1 LGDELLKKLENMEL
15 NSRLKEEPAIVVR
28 NVSKIYPVHRSGL
41 SLAKSQLHNIVPR
54 PPGRVR
60 NFVDSILGH
69 EGDEFVALQD
79 VSFEVQRG
87 ESVGI
92 IGRNGSG
99 KSTLLQIIA
108 GTKPP
113 TKGFAK
119 VNGRVAALLELGSG
133 FKGDFTGRENVF
145 INGLILGLTHAQI
158 EERFPQIEEFAEI
171 GDFIDRPVK
180 TYSSGM
186 MVRLVFAVQVA
197 LEPDILIVD
206 EALSVGDV
214 FFAQKCAARIRQLK
228 ERGTTLLFVSHSMQT
243 VRSLCERVVFLRDGK
258 MEYFGPT
265 EAGTAMYFSA
275 PPTDRKKRKRKTG
288 GEFEST
294 KNSALDHAD
303 FAEPVWS
310 RSAESD
316 APVVI
321 EAVALDKTRG
331 IGNLAGRMGDLVSL
345 KILVKSQTEE
355 PIPFHVAVNVKNVY
369 DQLVVSR
376 GTHSEG
382 GDMYFLEG
390 GGEVVFQIDL
400 KMDLEAGNYTF
411 SLSLGELIE
420 GGNWQSYS
428 GTGELGP
435 LAVGWSLM
443 DGPPPFY
450 GPFGLPI
457 QIQVGEE
464 SSAQSVGG
472 LE

>member
-1 LGDELLKKLENMEL
+1 MGVNLQ
-15 NSRLKEEPAIVVR
+15 SKEEPAIIVR
-28 NVSKIYPVHRSGL
+28 NVSKIYPIHRSGL

-54 PPGRVR
+54 PQGKVR
-60 NFVDSILGH
+60 NFMDSLLGH
-69 EGDEFVALQD
+69 EGEEFVALSD
-79 VSFEVQRG
+79 VSFEVKKG

-108 GTKPP
+108 GTKPA

-243 VRSLCERVVFLRDGK
+243 VRSLCERVAFLRDGK
-258 MEYFGPT
+258 LEYFGPT

-288 GEFEST
+288 ADFGATQSST
-294 KNSALDHAD
+294 LEHSD
-303 FAEPVWS
+303 FAEAIW
-310 RSAESD
+310 RRTLDSD
-316 APVVI
+316 APLVI
-321 EAVALDKTRG
+321 EAVALDKSRG

-345 KILVKSQTEE
+345 KVLVKSHAED
-355 PIPFHVAVNVKNVY
+355 PIPFHFAVNVKNAY

-376 GTHSEG
+376 GTHSAG
-382 GDMYFLEG
+382 GDQYFLDKN
-390 GGEVVFQIDL
+390 GEVVFQIDL
-400 KMDLEAGNYTF
+400 KLDLEAGNYTF

-435 LAVGWSLM
+435 LAVGWSLL
-443 DGPPPFY
+443 DGAPPFY
-450 GPFGLPI
+450 GPFGLPVH
-457 QIQVGEE
+457 IQVAEE
-464 SSAQSVGG
+464 SGARSV
-472 LE
+472 

>member
-1 LGDELLKKLENMEL
+1 MEL
-15 NSRLKEEPAIVVR
+15 NSELKEEPAIIVR
-28 NVSKIYPVHRSGL
+28 NVSKIYPIHSSGL

-60 NFVDSILGH
+60 NFMDSMLGH
-69 EGDEFVALQD
+69 EGDEFIALQN
-79 VSFEVQRG
+79 VSFEVRRG

-119 VNGRVAALLELGSG
+119 TNGRVAALLELGSG

-145 INGLILGLTHAQI
+145 INGLILGLTHSQI

-243 VRSLCERVVFLRDGK
+243 VRNLCEQVVFLKDGK

-275 PPTDRKKRKRKTG
+275 PRTDRNKQKRKAGVEVAPSK
-288 GEFEST
+288 FE
-294 KNSALDHAD
+294 KNVFQDVIWSDVAEQDVADVKIHVIALNK
-303 FAEPVWS
+303 E
-310 RSAESD
+310 
-316 APVVI
+316 
-321 EAVALDKTRG
+321 KG
-331 IGNLAGRMGDLVSL
+331 IGTLLSRIGDLVSL
-345 KILVKSQTEE
+345 KVLIKSWSKDS
-355 PIPFHVAVNVKNVY
+355 ISFHLAINVKNAY
-369 DQLVVSR
+369 DQLIVSR
-376 GTHSEG
+376 GTHSGG
-382 GDMYFLEG
+382 GDPYIIESGKEMVLNIDMK
-390 GGEVVFQIDL
+390 IDL
-400 KMDLEAGNYTF
+400 EPGNYTF
-411 SLSLGELIE
+411 SISMGDIIE
-420 GGNWQSYS
+420 GNNWVNYHSTS
-428 GTGELGP
+428 AIGP
-435 LAVGWSLM
+435 LAVSWSVF

-457 QIQVGEE
+457 HIEPDVE
-464 SSAQSVGG
+464 
-472 LE
+472 LK

>member
-1 LGDELLKKLENMEL
+1 MRCKKLNMKDF
-15 NSRLKEEPAIVVR
+15 NLKLKQESAISVR
-28 NVSKIYPVHRSGL
+28 NVSKVYPIFRSGF
-41 SLAKSQLHNIVPR
+41 SLVKHRLHNVVPR
-54 PPGRVR
+54 PPGRIR
-60 NFVDSILGH
+60 NWMDAMLGH
-69 EGDEFVALQD
+69 QGEEFVALEN
-79 VSFEVQRG
+79 VSFEVEKG

-113 TKGFAK
+113 TKGYAK

-133 FKGDFTGRENVF
+133 FKGDFTGRENVY

-158 EERFPQIEEFAEI
+158 DERFPQIEEFAEI

-197 LEPDILIVD
+197 LEPDILIID

-228 ERGTTLLFVSHSMQT
+228 EKGTTLLFVSHSMQT
-243 VRSLCERVVFLRDGK
+243 VRSLCERVAFLRDGK

-288 GEFEST
+288 ADFGEPQS
-294 KNSALDHAD
+294 SALEHSD
-303 FAEPVWS
+303 FAEAIW
-310 RSAESD
+310 RRTLDSD
-316 APVVI
+316 DPLVI
-321 EAVALDKTRG
+321 EAVALDKSRG

-345 KILVKSQTEE
+345 KVLVKSHAED
-355 PIPFHVAVNVKNVY
+355 PIPFHFAVNVKNAY

-382 GDMYFLEG
+382 GDMYFLEA
-390 GGEVVFQIDL
+390 GGEVVFNIDL

-411 SLSLGELIE
+411 SLGLGELIE
-420 GGNWQSYS
+420 GGNWQSYC

-435 LAVGWSLM
+435 LSVGWSLL

-450 GPFGLPI
+450 GPFGLPV
-457 QIQVGEE
+457 QINVAEGSETIVSRE
-464 SSAQSVGG
+464 
-472 LE
+472 